1 MMANLSIK
9 NLKVLYASVG
19 IKPFIE
25 NGEVR
30 FVYINQSKNHIC
42 PNIIMQ
48 DKKVNQRRTA

>member
-25 NGEVR
+25 NGEV
-30 FVYINQSKNHIC
+30 
-42 PNIIMQ
+42 
-48 DKKVNQRRTA
+48 KVCIYKSIKESYMS